1 MTTDCLLISAF
12 LSILACFTCCKPI
25 IVQKIKTIL
34 DSQELVKTLKPTN
47 KWSPSFGLI
56 EENMM
61 LSPISKGLE
70 YLGGPGGR
78 SRNFGNYWRSR
89 GLEKSSFDI
98 FTFNSDLDGLIN
110 H

>member
-1 MTTDCLLISAF
+1 MESLIKKKVRDIQLNEFKTDPYCLQLSQNMTTDCLLISAF

-56 EENMM
+56 EKNME
-61 LSPISKGLE
+61 I
-70 YLGGPGGR
+70 
-78 SRNFGNYWRSR
+78 GNVS
-89 GLEKSSFDI
+89 
-98 FTFNSDLDGLIN
+98 N
-110 H
+110 